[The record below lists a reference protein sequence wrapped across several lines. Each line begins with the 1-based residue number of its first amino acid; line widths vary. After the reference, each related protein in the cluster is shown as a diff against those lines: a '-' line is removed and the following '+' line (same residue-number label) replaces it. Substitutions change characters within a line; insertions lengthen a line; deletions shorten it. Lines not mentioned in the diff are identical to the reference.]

1 MVNPVNSRLSSNPF
15 HNPSD
20 PFSKPHVV
28 ADHVANKMHADRQ
41 AYLFSANSADGTVKL
56 RAYFSGNNDPEQ
68 TTYFRKALYALGVP
82 LLRAIR
88 SARCV
93 GSHTLIR
100 VRGGRSGKVVPVTS
114 APHSPTQSAVRS
126 AIQLDIDSGIDSAKH
141 SATRSHLPPSNSYP
155 DFRSISSLS
164 SPTLS
169 PTPRDGMA
177 MPMSSGRPPLYP
189 REKIYRDF
197 KSSRGSRSPGEEK
210 SDTPPGSPLA
220 LTRVQPNLTIDLS
233 VLREYTISAHAL
245 PLRAAVRSLAEVL
258 HQSNLSLEPLDSP
271 SYSTASSVPSSPF
284 PLSYG
289 YISTCSSEDSRSE
302 SGGDE
307 ASVFRAPFSRD
318 FNSPSGS
325 LNSSPV
331 SSEYQL
337 SMDSQP
343 SIPQTGHSSLHQ
355 TAPQAWWESPDFV
368 QEPEDLDLG
377 CCCGLDLLV
386 SHLVSRKPTVRFE
399 AHPAE

>member
-1 MVNPVNSRLSSNPF
+1 MVNPVNSRLSSNQI

-56 RAYFSGNNDPEQ
+56 RAYFSGTNDPEQ

-114 APHSPTQSAVRS
+114 APHSPTRSAVRS

-141 SATRSHLPPSNSYP
+141 SATRSQLPPSNSLP

-189 REKIYRDF
+189 REKF
-197 KSSRGSRSPGEEK
+197 SE
-210 SDTPPGSPLA
+210 TLNPPGA
-220 LTRVQPNLTIDLS
+220 LGLPVRRSQTRPQ
-233 VLREYTISAHAL
+233 
-245 PLRAAVRSLAEVL
+245 VRHRL
-258 HQSNLSLEPLDSP
+258 
-271 SYSTASSVPSSPF
+271 
-284 PLSYG
+284 
-289 YISTCSSEDSRSE
+289 
-302 SGGDE
+302 
-307 ASVFRAPFSRD
+307 
-318 FNSPSGS
+318 
-325 LNSSPV
+325 
-331 SSEYQL
+331 
-337 SMDSQP
+337 
-343 SIPQTGHSSLHQ
+343 
-355 TAPQAWWESPDFV
+355 
-368 QEPEDLDLG
+368 
-377 CCCGLDLLV
+377 
-386 SHLVSRKPTVRFE
+386 
-399 AHPAE
+399 